1 MNDFLLHRLDRLSS
15 HGTELLQLCALLG
28 LEFSLSELLLV
39 RFEGWPSR
47 SQVDDILKLLSDAD
61 KDAILNQTC
70 QTGTVKLGKRSTKD
84 PGTDLPVRYDDRT
97 YMFPH
102 SMWRDCLLGTMLK
115 EQRQRLQRYV
125 AKKLEEEYMQ
135 EEARLDHRQLK
146 QYLKIFLHW
155 NESGDLIKATNLAKR
170 IGKHLASLQLHQQ
183 SLDVCMEAMKAWKK
197 EVDSNSDDVQN
208 AHIGGELWDES
219 FSCSPTPLILDT
231 LFLLLKTIIGI
242 PLSVIMR
249 INADDLVC
257 LAQLHIAI
265 ARNPLLYNGGNY
277 DSSYYTNCQ
286 EILRRAPAA
295 SKMTDRSVFFTLYS
309 GLFLLYKNK
318 YIEDED
324 GSAQE
329 LMATDFVEQAKLHG
343 DPIHIARALA
353 MEGLTLGLAGKYEE
367 ALVVQKQLEEVYS
380 PELTEGIIREYTSDR
395 AAQNFGYSVLWYE
408 LLDRHNEAD
417 SQIDYIIN
425 QLMPKMDQR
434 DVHNAFVILLPVVW
448 VLLDKGEACRAEKVF
463 LHWVCDNYDKFYGD
477 DSSSSTYYFY
487 LYKPLRFL
495 LRLSCNAAS
504 LQADDVPNDDIEQ
517 WIVSDD
523 FCTIQRY
530 LASYMCDPF

>member
-1 MNDFLLHRLDRLSS
+1 
-15 HGTELLQLCALLG
+15 
-28 LEFSLSELLLV
+28 
-39 RFEGWPSR
+39 
-47 SQVDDILKLLSDAD
+47 
-61 KDAILNQTC
+61 
-70 QTGTVKLGKRSTKD
+70 
-84 PGTDLPVRYDDRT
+84 
-97 YMFPH
+97 
-102 SMWRDCLLGTMLK
+102 
-115 EQRQRLQRYV
+115 
-125 AKKLEEEYMQ
+125 
-135 EEARLDHRQLK
+135 
-146 QYLKIFLHW
+146 
-155 NESGDLIKATNLAKR
+155 
-170 IGKHLASLQLHQQ
+170 
-183 SLDVCMEAMKAWKK
+183 
-197 EVDSNSDDVQN
+197 
-208 AHIGGELWDES
+208 
-219 FSCSPTPLILDT
+219 
-231 LFLLLKTIIGI
+231 
-242 PLSVIMR
+242 
-249 INADDLVC
+249 
-257 LAQLHIAI
+257 
-265 ARNPLLYNGGNY
+265 
-277 DSSYYTNCQ
+277 
-286 EILRRAPAA
+286 
-295 SKMTDRSVFFTLYS
+295 MTDRSVFFTLYS

-343 DPIHIARALA
+343 DPIHIARALE

-367 ALVVQKQLEEVYS
+367 AFVVQKQLEKVYS

-504 LQADDVPNDDIEQ
+504 LQADDVPYDDIEQ

-530 LASYMCDPF
+530 LASYMCALGKDSNAILAEICLLLATGLSSPTGENEKRAERILSKGLNHIKISMKDTEGAGCDYARRQAMKIKRRFESAMNGPNVLLFKL